1 MPSPLAP
8 NSCMGNSLAKPIQ
21 ITVVYALPQRQWV
34 QPVQLP
40 SGATVQM
47 AIERSGLLQVFPGLR
62 LEAIEAGIFHRR
74 CGLDTPLRDGDRVE
88 IYRPIQLDPKDA
100 RRLRAAR
107 SKRQST
113 PRASDKSR

>member
-1 MPSPLAP
+1 
-8 NSCMGNSLAKPIQ
+8 MGKSLAEPIRV
-21 ITVVYALPQRQWV
+21 TVVYARPQRQWS

-47 AIERSGLLQVFPGLR
+47 AVERSGLLKAIPDLR
-62 LEAIEAGIFHRR
+62 LETIEVGIFHRR
-74 CGLDTPLRDGDRVE
+74 CGLDALLRDGDRVE